1 MGAWRDHCSGWRQ
14 EDEKSTPDRTG
25 HGPSPMRGQVLAD
38 SLLMMSNRTYR
49 IVYSTPFPN
58 VQEECEWVGRVMKER
73 TEISK
78 ACDIQK
84 FFMP

>member
-1 MGAWRDHCSGWRQ
+1 VRGVTIALDGDKKMRRALQIAQGMD
-14 EDEKSTPDRTG
+14 
-25 HGPSPMRGQVLAD
+25 PSPIRGQVLAD

-49 IVYSTPFPN
+49 TVYATPFPN
-58 VQEECEWVGRVMKER
+58 VQEEREWVGRVMKER